1 MKNIIFYAVGY
12 NKYETNLH
20 HGTIHAEVDALMK
33 LPRQNKPTK
42 IFLCVFKTNKE
53 GNALGL
59 SKCCKHC
66 ETSISILSKKKNYIV
81 KKYIILIRQVSYK
94 YCKSWGYI
102 FY

>member
-33 LPRQNKPTK
+33 LPRQKKPKK
-42 IFLCVFKTNKE
+42 IFLCVFKTNKKGNILGE
-53 GNALGL
+53 G
-59 SKCCKHC
+59 KCCKNC

-81 KKYIILIRQVSYK
+81 KKIYYIDSLGDIQIL
-94 YCKSWGYI
+94 
-102 FY
+102 